1 MSPPRL
7 NEGVCVSV
15 SSISA
20 RQKSLLVSGE
30 IKNSSSSVKRRL
42 RWMRNWLAS
51 PIASNF
57 ERFLCVVIF
66 AALVVVRQPQIVLQ
80 GRFWAEE
87 GNVFFVHAWTM
98 PWYQALFQPYS
109 GYLNLIAN
117 LGGLLARNLAP
128 LSAAPYVST
137 GLALLIQC
145 IPAILIVTSRD
156 EWLQRRLVI
165 GAALLIIAW
174 NVFSWEVSL
183 TSIASQ
189 YYLAL
194 AAAIILALEPRSGAV
209 GAFQLLVL
217 FITTLSAPASWVLPP
232 LFAIRAVIDRSRLR
246 ALQTAVLLS
255 GAVLQVA
262 FFFGD
267 SGGRHIGLSPTLFGA
282 IVLAKH
288 VITPILNTRWGQ
300 GVVNSYVHAFSEAG
314 GPVWP
319 LGIVI
324 ILVAIIFASAVRLL
338 DKVPLWFFCAG
349 VAIAGISYFGALS
362 PKLNLVHTLWGARY
376 AMAPQVLFD
385 LSLLSWCSLH
395 RGRVRFWTGCAV
407 AWLIVMSLW
416 DFGRAQ
422 EGPLWRPE
430 VVKWQENS
438 SYALQIWPTGW
449 TMHLPSK

>member
-1 MSPPRL
+1 
-7 NEGVCVSV
+7 
-15 SSISA
+15 
-20 RQKSLLVSGE
+20 
-30 IKNSSSSVKRRL
+30 
-42 RWMRNWLAS
+42 
-51 PIASNF
+51 
-57 ERFLCVVIF
+57 
-66 AALVVVRQPQIVLQ
+66 
-80 GRFWAEE
+80 
-87 GNVFFVHAWTM
+87 
-98 PWYQALFQPYS
+98 
-109 GYLNLIAN
+109 
-117 LGGLLARNLAP
+117 
-128 LSAAPYVST
+128 
-137 GLALLIQC
+137 
-145 IPAILIVTSRD
+145 
-156 EWLQRRLVI
+156 
-165 GAALLIIAW
+165 
-174 NVFSWEVSL
+174 
-183 TSIASQ
+183 
-189 YYLAL
+189 
-194 AAAIILALEPRSGAV
+194 
-209 GAFQLLVL
+209 
-217 FITTLSAPASWVLPP
+217 
-232 LFAIRAVIDRSRLR
+232 
-246 ALQTAVLLS
+246 
-255 GAVLQVA
+255 
-262 FFFGD
+262 
-267 SGGRHIGLSPTLFGA
+267 
-282 IVLAKH
+282 
-288 VITPILNTRWGQ
+288 VITPILNTRCGQ

>member
-1 MSPPRL
+1 
-7 NEGVCVSV
+7 
-15 SSISA
+15 
-20 RQKSLLVSGE
+20 
-30 IKNSSSSVKRRL
+30 
-42 RWMRNWLAS
+42 MRNWLTSPVAS
-51 PIASNF
+51 SF

-80 GRFWAEE
+80 GRFWGEE
-87 GNVFFVHAWTM
+87 GKVFFVHAWTM
-98 PWYQALFQPYS
+98 PWYQALFQPYA
-109 GYLNLIAN
+109 GYLNLTAN
-117 LGGLLARNLAP
+117 LGGLLALNLAP

-145 IPAILIVTSRD
+145 IPAILLVTSRD

-174 NVFSWEVSL
+174 NVFSWDVTL
-183 TSIASQ
+183 TSIGSQ
-189 YYLAL
+189 FYLAL

-209 GAFQLLVL
+209 GAFQWLVL
-217 FITTLSAPASWVLPP
+217 FITPLSAPASWVLPP

-255 GAVLQVA
+255 GAVLQAV

-267 SGGRHIGLSPTLFGA
+267 SGARHIGLSPTLFGA

-300 GVVNSYVHAFSEAG
+300 GVVNSYVHGFSEAG
-314 GPVWP
+314 GP
-319 LGIVI
+319 
-324 ILVAIIFASAVRLL
+324 AFASVVRLL
-338 DKVPLWFFCAG
+338 DKTPLWFFCAG

-362 PKLNLVHTLWGARY
+362 PKLELVHTLWGARY
-376 AMAPQVLFD
+376 AMAPQVLLD
-385 LSLLSWCSLH
+385 LSLLSWCALH

-407 AWLIVMSLW
+407 AWLIAMSLW

-422 EGPLWRPE
+422 AGPLWRPE
-430 VVKWQENS
+430 VAKWQQDS
-438 SYALQIWPTGW
+438 SYAIKIWPNGW
-449 TMHLPSK
+449 TMQLPRK